1 MGFRGAGKPASSW
14 DWSGPCRTSFTFWTF
29 LWWERASAVTYIC
42 FTYIFIENLFD
53 ASHSLP
59 IGGTKINKMQLQP
72 NIYSPIILV
81 LLCWI
86 LIIEV
91 DTGHKGNTDKGTNW
105 SGKRD
110 QELSIKGS
118 EWLWEARQACSAHR
132 GRWSVQATSLDG
144 WEQLESHIEHSAQ
157 GWSLLERFHRAMHR
171 WETILGQANP
181 LCGQCGPYD
190 PSRGFLHTWSEAE
203 WERQP
208 STSWARFTA
217 TNQVLTWRVY
227 SLQSA
232 GALGCS
238 LCGSHL
244 PHTQPECCS
253 H

>member
-1 MGFRGAGKPASSW
+1 
-14 DWSGPCRTSFTFWTF
+14 
-29 LWWERASAVTYIC
+29 
-42 FTYIFIENLFD
+42 
-53 ASHSLP
+53 
-59 IGGTKINKMQLQP
+59 MQLKP
-72 NIYSPIILV
+72 NIYSPIILIFI
-81 LLCWI
+81 CWI

-91 DTGHKGNTDKGTNW
+91 DTEHKGSTDKGTNW
-105 SGKRD
+105 SGKGD

-118 EWLWEARQACSAHR
+118 EWLWEVRQACSAHR

-157 GWSLLERFHRAMHR
+157 DWSLLEHFDRAMHR

-208 STSWARFTA
+208 LTSWEIRFTA
-217 TNQVLTWRVY
+217 TNQVLTWSVY

-232 GALGCS
+232 GAAGCS

-244 PHTQPECCS
+244 PHTQPEYCS